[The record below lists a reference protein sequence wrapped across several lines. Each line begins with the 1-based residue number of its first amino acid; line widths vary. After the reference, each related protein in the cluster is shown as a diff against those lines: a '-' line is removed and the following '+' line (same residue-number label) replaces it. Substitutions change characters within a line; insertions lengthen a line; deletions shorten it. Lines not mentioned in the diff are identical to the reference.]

1 MIFVI
6 LLVIVSVLLSVD
18 YGLTVSTQRRVK
30 PKVKGLSRRFFT
42 NIKVSNKRFFHSSH
56 TPAASYSNAELSKS
70 TVYRENRNKC
80 GVYRWTNKITGSSYI
95 GSSTN
100 LTRRFVN
107 YYSPVFLQKEVSKF
121 KSIIYSAL
129 LKYGYSN
136 FKLEI
141 LEYCEPSD
149 VISREQYY
157 LNLFKPDYNILTTA
171 GSTQGYKHS
180 KETLAKLKGRK
191 HSSETR
197 EKLKIHLTKLNKVL
211 NEKKGIKV
219 EIFDLETNITN
230 TYESIAKAARAIN
243 TQSKALLTIE
253 KSELGSGIIKP
264 YKGRYLI
271 TILRNVTKLSSLCDM
286 PQKVELARQNIAIA
300 RTKWEAA
307 LGIKVIVTN
316 IESKD
321 LKEYDSISK
330 AAEMLNTTRRTISSY
345 IKNKK
350 LYKGKYSISLK

>member
-1 MIFVI
+1 
-6 LLVIVSVLLSVD
+6 
-18 YGLTVSTQRRVK
+18 
-30 PKVKGLSRRFFT
+30 
-42 NIKVSNKRFFHSSH
+42 
-56 TPAASYSNAELSKS
+56 
-70 TVYRENRNKC
+70 
-80 GVYRWTNKITGSSYI
+80 
-95 GSSTN
+95 
-100 LTRRFVN
+100 
-107 YYSPVFLQKEVSKF
+107 
-121 KSIIYSAL
+121 
-129 LKYGYSN
+129 
-136 FKLEI
+136 

-300 RTKWEAA
+300 RTK
-307 LGIKVIVTN
+307 
-316 IESKD
+316 
-321 LKEYDSISK
+321 
-330 AAEMLNTTRRTISSY
+330 
-345 IKNKK
+345 
-350 LYKGKYSISLK
+350 